1 MLKAAGCRRGG
12 TLGLREVAGY
22 QWETGCQVVA
32 LRRRGR
38 AVEPKNAGLLGVQLR
53 TEALLRCSKGSL
65 GKGLAAVGTQ
75 KFEELLGQDEQVPA
89 PSAVAALP

>member
-12 TLGLREVAGY
+12 TLGLQEVAGY
-22 QWETGCQVVA
+22 QWEAGCQVVV

-53 TEALLRCSKGSL
+53 TEALLECSKGSL

>member
-1 MLKAAGCRRGG
+1 M
-12 TLGLREVAGY
+12 GLREVAGY
-22 QWETGCQVVA
+22 QWEAGCLVVA

-38 AVEPKNAGLLGVQLR
+38 AVEPKNAGLPGLQLG
-53 TEALLRCSKGSL
+53 TEAELRCSKSSL

>member
-12 TLGLREVAGY
+12 ILGLRKVAGY
-22 QWETGCQVVA
+22 QWEAGCPVVA

-38 AVEPKNAGLLGVQLR
+38 AVEPKNAGLLGVLR

-89 PSAVAALP
+89 PSTVAALP